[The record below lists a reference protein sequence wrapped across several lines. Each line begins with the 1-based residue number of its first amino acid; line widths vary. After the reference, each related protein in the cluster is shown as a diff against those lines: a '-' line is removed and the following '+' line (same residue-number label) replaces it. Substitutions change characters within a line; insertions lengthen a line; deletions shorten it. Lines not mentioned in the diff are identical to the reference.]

1 MRIMLVATNV
11 IAGFSAIGLTLR
23 TFRYSDALR
32 PADDARDP
40 YS

>member
-32 PADDARDP
+32 PADKP
-40 YS
+40 QNP